1 MTPPHQP
8 REATARDIALE
19 VLIAV
24 STENAYA
31 TLLLSQLLRRHRTDR
46 RDSALATELVFGTLR
61 LQGRYDAVIAA
72 CSTRPLERIDPVV
85 RDALRLGSHQIL
97 DMATPAYAAV
107 SATVDQVRR
116 RRGPGAAKFANA
128 ILRAVARRSWP
139 EWLAEIAPFPEQ
151 AVGEIVG
158 SSLSGQAAVSSVQ
171 LEGRQSEELLPR
183 WEVEFSHPVWIIRS
197 LLDALDKQRARDEIE
212 ALLQR
217 NNEPAP
223 VTLVARPTRISAR
236 ELTIATG
243 GETGR
248 WSPWA
253 VRVAGDPGRFAAVRD
268 HRAAVQDEGS
278 QLMALAVS
286 RLDTPPGD
294 WLDLCAGPGGKTAD
308 LAGPAASM
316 GATLTAVEQHPHRAD
331 LIRQTVAGGPPVDVR
346 TGDALEVGPQRY
358 SRILLDAPCTGLGAL
373 RRRPELRWRR
383 TPADLPQLRASQLAL
398 LARAV
403 DLLVPGGCLA
413 YVTCSPHV
421 AETHDIVSA
430 VRRRHPDLQQVPA
443 AHLLPEVAD
452 CAVGDF
458 VQLWPHRHDTDAMFL
473 AVLRRPM

>member
-31 TLLLSQLLRRHRTDR
+31 NLLLSQLLRRHRTDR

-217 NNEPAP
+217 NNEPARHSGCQAHP
-223 VTLVARPTRISAR
+223 DLRTRTHHPQPEGRPAD
-236 ELTIATG
+236 G
-243 GETGR
+243 
-248 WSPWA
+248 P
-253 VRVAGDPGRFAAVRD
+253 PGRFGWPVTR
-268 HRAAVQDEGS
+268 VGS
-278 QLMALAVS
+278 RPCAIIGPLYRMKAVS
-286 RLDTPPGD
+286 
-294 WLDLCAGPGGKTAD
+294 
-308 LAGPAASM
+308 
-316 GATLTAVEQHPHRAD
+316 
-331 LIRQTVAGGPPVDVR
+331 
-346 TGDALEVGPQRY
+346 
-358 SRILLDAPCTGLGAL
+358 
-373 RRRPELRWRR
+373 
-383 TPADLPQLRASQLAL
+383 
-398 LARAV
+398 
-403 DLLVPGGCLA
+403 
-413 YVTCSPHV
+413 
-421 AETHDIVSA
+421 
-430 VRRRHPDLQQVPA
+430 
-443 AHLLPEVAD
+443 
-452 CAVGDF
+452 
-458 VQLWPHRHDTDAMFL
+458 
-473 AVLRRPM
+473 